1 MGNNRIMPAGKV
13 FVSCA
18 LILAVTLTS
27 AGCKNS
33 ERRKIKKVSDDSVWY
48 DSVTTQIEDNYKDK
62 KVMYYNSDL
71 LGSYKDGV
79 VIKVD
84 GSYVLPE
91 DFDWENGNA
100 EEYSFLNLDYYSVN
114 GELINSVDVGK
125 VVSSETGMR
134 IEAVFVSDGH
144 VKLKAF
150 DTKNGKDKCLLA
162 DVDLE
167 TGVVGEFEE
176 LAFAIPD
183 DYIMDNSVFCNEN
196 WVVGDYLVSCYNKG
210 SSYAII
216 IGNDS
221 NSRFVDLS
229 GNPKFSDA
237 YIFSSMI
244 VSDTDIL
251 FYCFSNNV
259 RFISL
264 NLETGELENRDEECS
279 WLNTIDYTT
288 RILSFDG
295 NNYISDIN
303 GIKYINFA
311 SKQLEEVVSFNCCN
325 LNRYT
330 MRRMDLLSVNE
341 DRYIFGDIDW
351 NDYGSYNVTA
361 LSLEK
366 ADKNPNA
373 GKAIIT
379 AAMVRPI
386 NLSFPICE
394 AVRIFNETSTDHYLM
409 FDNRYNL
416 ADYVD
421 YSNAESEDDKK
432 VIYYKGASALSN
444 QLATDLLSGDGPDIL
459 LDAGDFSLIQSEE
472 YLVDLSRYINGKNGI
487 NESDYFSN
495 VINAAKSEDKL
506 LYMPVSFSVLGIT
519 ADRSDIRDGQVGFT
533 FDEYTGY
540 LHSVC
545 NGKDPM
551 NDTQLGVLSELY
563 SFTDDACVEGKTVNF
578 DNESFR
584 ALCEY
589 VKNNVFNNSVD
600 PESGTGA
607 DEYRSFENFLDVNGY
622 KASDLTLLGY
632 PSIDGRGP
640 EIAIETS
647 IGISAAA
654 SSSIADGAWEFIRI
668 CLGDDIQDKAA
679 MDGGHPVCISAFDSS
694 SEKMLKDYN
703 RKNPAYKIDRKV
715 IDSYKEMLMS
725 ASVTDTAD
733 PAILGVI
740 TKEIQPYFLDQKSLD
755 EVLPLIQNRVTT
767 IISER
772 S

>member
-1 MGNNRIMPAGKV
+1 MGNNRIKAAGKV
-13 FVSCA
+13 FGSCA
-18 LILAVTLTS
+18 LILAEVLTS
-27 AGCKNS
+27 AGCKSS
-33 ERRKIKKVSDDSVWY
+33 ERRKIKKVSEDSVWY

-62 KVMYYNSDL
+62 NIMYYNSNL

-84 GSYVLPE
+84 GSYELPE
-91 DFDWENGNA
+91 DFDWENGDA
-100 EEYSFLNLDYYSVN
+100 DEYAFLNLDYYSFT
-114 GELINSVDVGK
+114 GELINSVDVSK
-125 VVSSETGMR
+125 AVSAETGKC
-134 IEAVFVSDGH
+134 IENIFVSCGQ
-144 VKLKAF
+144 VKLKVF
-150 DTKNGKDKCLLA
+150 DTKNGKDKCFLA

-167 TGVVGEFEE
+167 KGVVSEFKE
-176 LAFAIPD
+176 LAYIIPE
-183 DYIMDNSVFCNEN
+183 DYFLNNIVFCHEN
-196 WVVGDYLVSCYNKG
+196 WIVGDYLVSCYNKG
-210 SSYAII
+210 NSYAFII
-216 IGNDS
+216 SDGD

-229 GNPKFSDA
+229 GDPKFSGV

-244 VSDTDIL
+244 VSDTEML
-251 FYCFSNNV
+251 FYCLSNDV
-259 RFISL
+259 KFISL
-264 NLETGELENRDEECS
+264 NLETGEAENRDEDCS
-279 WLNTIDYTT
+279 WMNTIDYTT
-288 RILSFDG
+288 RILSVDG

-303 GIKYINFA
+303 GIKYINFE
-311 SKQLEEVVSFNCCN
+311 SKQLEELVSFNCCN

-330 MRRMDLLSVNE
+330 VRRMELLSVNE
-341 DRYIFGDIDW
+341 DSYIFGDIDW
-351 NDYGSYNVTA
+351 DDYGSYNVTA

-373 GKAIIT
+373 GKSIIT
-379 AAMVRPI
+379 AAMVRPLK
-386 NLSFPICE
+386 LSFPICE
-394 AVRIFNETSTDHYLM
+394 AVRIFNENSTDHYLM
-409 FDNRYNL
+409 FDNRYNF

-421 YSNAESEDDKK
+421 YSNAESEDDTRT
-432 VIYYKGASALSN
+432 IYYKGASALSN

-472 YLVDLSRYINGKNGI
+472 YLVDLCRYIKGKNGI

-495 VINAAKSEDKL
+495 VIKAAKSDDKL

-519 ADRSDIRDGQVGFT
+519 ADRSDVRDGQVGFT
-533 FDEYTGY
+533 FDEYTEY
-540 LHSVC
+540 LHTVC

-563 SFTDDACVEGKTVNF
+563 SFTADACVEGKTVNF
-578 DNESFR
+578 NNISFR

-589 VKNNVFNNSVD
+589 VKNNVIDSSVD
-600 PESGTGA
+600 TESGTGA

-668 CLGDDIQDKAA
+668 CLSDDIQNKAA
-679 MDGGHPVCISAFDSS
+679 MDGGHPVYISAFDSS
-694 SEKMLKDYN
+694 SEKMLRDYN
-703 RKNPAYKIDRKV
+703 RENPLYKIDRKV
-715 IDSYKEMLMS
+715 IGSYKEMLMS
-725 ASVTDTAD
+725 SSVTDTAD
-733 PAILGVI
+733 PAILCVI
-740 TKEIQPYFLDQKSLD
+740 TEEIQPYFLDQKSLD
-755 EVLPLIQNRVTT
+755 EVLALIQNRVTT